1 MALEPRGMAL
11 RATFVASL
19 VAFYGLVDGNSAS
32 VCIVSGTEVVCCL
45 APAVA
50 VGTGLYIW
58 TLLGAGVPLPSVVTF
73 NHSMHV
79 GLLSGY
85 LLQSPD
91 HDCQK
96 IADIVVM
103 LFQSLAGA
111 SVILERFEMYRTHDL
126 PLWAPQVYFQCQ
138 GEPKHKLTGVT
149 QVHRRYNFTMHESFQ
164 VRECGEYA
172 EEHYVAA
179 EALE

>member
-1 MALEPRGMAL
+1 MLFSTRCSRQNRLAW
-11 RATFVASL
+11 L
-19 VAFYGLVDGNSAS
+19 VMTGS
-32 VCIVSGTEVVCCL
+32 SGTSS
-45 APAVA
+45 
-50 VGTGLYIW
+50 
-58 TLLGAGVPLPSVVTF
+58 LGC
-73 NHSMHV
+73 NMHV

-85 LLQSPD
+85 LLQSSD

-103 LFQSLAGA
+103 LLHSLAGA

-126 PLWAPQVYFQCQ
+126 PLWAPHVYFQCQ
-138 GEPKHKLTGVT
+138 GEPMHKLTGVT
-149 QVHRRYNFTMHESFQ
+149 RVHRRYNFTMHESFQ
-164 VRECGEYA
+164 VRQCREYT